1 MLKRILD
8 FFKVGKIYTRKD
20 GYIEYIVN
28 SVKDMEVIINHFN
41 NYPLITQKLSDFKL
55 FKLVFKLI
63 KQKKH
68 LTKEGFQ

>member
-1 MLKRILD
+1 MLERIKN
-8 FFKVGKIYTRKD
+8 FFKVGKIYIRKD

-41 NYPLITQKLSDFKL
+41 NYPLITTKLSDYKI
-55 FKLVFKLI
+55 FKLVFELI
-63 KQKKH
+63 KEKKH